1 MPPKENDFTK
11 IHLTNGLRPGYNK
24 GGERAS
30 ILPRLILLVIVLGVG
45 WAIFG

>member
-24 GGERAS
+24 GGERGS
-30 ILPRLILLVIVLGVG
+30 VLPRLILLVIALGVG

>member
-24 GGERAS
+24 GGEPAS
-30 ILPRLILLVIVLGVG
+30 VLPRLILLVIVLGVG

>member
-24 GGERAS
+24 GGEQAS
-30 ILPRLILLVIVLGVG
+30 VLPRLILLVIVLGVG

>member
-24 GGERAS
+24 GGEGGS
-30 ILPRLILLVIVLGVG
+30 VLPRLILLVFVLGVG

>member
-1 MPPKENDFTK
+1 MSTKENEFTK

-30 ILPRLILLVIVLGVG
+30 VLPRLILLVIMLGVG

>member
-24 GGERAS
+24 GGEWAS
-30 ILPRLILLVIVLGVG
+30 VLPRLILLVIVLGVG